1 MSSVSEWFGLRRRER
16 ALRLL
21 EQHMDEVLRCVK
33 ELRKLLEAWMKEK
46 DNFEAGY
53 NSVKSFEKAADVIR
67 RQTARLLA
75 GGGEMD
81 AVERTFLLRLMGRL
95 DRIADWSLEA
105 ARILLILGRFDIPI
119 DVRKLY
125 MSMGLRLESIT
136 EKTFEAVRLLHT
148 TPLKAL
154 DTADEVEKLEEEI
167 DAIYAEDR
175 EYLSTSTPS
184 LPASIVVL
192 LYEAL
197 NALEN
202 AADSCEDSCD
212 IVREVVVRLS
222 W

>member
-33 ELRKLLEAWMKEK
+33 ELRKLLEALMKEK

>member
-1 MSSVSEWFGLRRRER
+1 MSNVSEWFGLRRRER
-16 ALRLL
+16 ALKLL
-21 EQHMDEVLRCVK
+21 EQHMVEVLRCVK
-33 ELRKLLEAWMKEK
+33 ELRKLLETWTNEGG
-46 DNFEAGY
+46 NLEAGY
-53 NSVKSFEKAADVIR
+53 NSVKGFEKAADVIR

-95 DRIADWSLEA
+95 DRIADWSLET
-105 ARILLILGRFDIPI
+105 ARILLILGRFDIPTEI
-119 DVRKLY
+119 RKLY
-125 MSMGLRLESIT
+125 LSMGLKLESIA
-136 EKTFEAVRLLHT
+136 EKTFDAVRLLHT
-148 TPLKAL
+148 VPLKAL
-154 DTADEVEKLEEEI
+154 DAADEVEKLEEEI
-167 DAIYAEDR
+167 DMAHAEDR
-175 EYLSTSTPS
+175 GHLSTLTSS

-212 IVREVVVRLS
+212 VVREVVVRLS

>member
-1 MSSVSEWFGLRRRER
+1 
-16 ALRLL
+16 
-21 EQHMDEVLRCVK
+21 MDEVLRCVK
-33 ELRKLLEAWMKEK
+33 ELRKLLETWTKEE

-53 NSVKSFEKAADVIR
+53 NSVKGFEKAADVIR

-105 ARILLILGRFDIPI
+105 ARILLILGQFDIPK

-125 MSMGLRLESIT
+125 MSMGLRLESIA

-175 EYLSTSTPS
+175 GHLSTLTSS